1 MAKQKKLT
9 PMVIARIQSWIEQG
23 LSADEIA
30 RNVGCTIGTLR
41 VRCSQL
47 KISLRH
53 PRHKNGARVA
63 NAAARQTPGSQLSA
77 TDQFRN
83 RSGGGHVAETDH
95 GWKEQLL
102 VPVSEETVHQ
112 LQNRAALKGLS
123 DSRLAATLLE
133 KIAQDDLYDAVLDE

>member
-1 MAKQKKLT
+1 MAKQKLT
-9 PMVIARIQSWIEQG
+9 PMVIARIRLWIEQG
-23 LSADEIA
+23 VSADEIA

-41 VRCSQL
+41 VRCCQL

-53 PRHKNGARVA
+53 SRHKNGARVA
-63 NAAARQTPGSQLSA
+63 NAVARQAPGSQLSA
-77 TDQFRN
+77 TEQCRN
-83 RSGGGHVAETDH
+83 RGGGGHVAETDH

-112 LQNRAALKGLS
+112 LQSRAALKGLS

>member
-1 MAKQKKLT
+1 MAQQKKLT
-9 PMVIARIQSWIEQG
+9 PIAITRIRSWVEQG
-23 LSADEIA
+23 LSANEIA
-30 RNVGCTIGTLR
+30 RNIGCTIGTLR

-53 PRHKNGARVA
+53 SPHKNGARVA
-63 NAAARQTPGSQLSA
+63 STTAQQAPGSQLSA
-77 TDQFRN
+77 TEQFRK
-83 RSGGGHVAETDH
+83 RSGGRHIAETDH

-112 LQNRAALKGLS
+112 LQSRAALKGLS
-123 DSRLAATLLE
+123 DSCLAATLLE